1 MRTFTKI
8 AAALAVA
15 VPLMAATGTAQARDT
30 TSWSVTIGSGYT
42 DVRHGHNHGYGHD
55 RGYQKQRILAPHVVR
70 GYLQRHYREV
80 SRLDRRGD
88 VYVARAEDRR
98 GRDIRITADAYTGR
112 VLDVHYT
119 RRDNDRWDD
128 RRDRDRRNWR

>member
-1 MRTFTKI
+1 MRIFTKF
-8 AAALAVA
+8 ATALAVA

-30 TSWSVTIGSGYT
+30 TSWSVTIGSGHRDNGY
-42 DVRHGHNHGYGHD
+42 HYGH
-55 RGYQKQRILAPHVVR
+55 RQRVLPPHVVR
-70 GYLQRHYREV
+70 SWLQRSYYEV

-112 VLDVHYT
+112 VIDVDYI
-119 RRDNDRWDD
+119 RRDRDRDRWDD
-128 RRDRDRRNWR
+128 RRDRRWR

>member
-1 MRTFTKI
+1 MRSFTKF

-15 VPLMAATGTAQARDT
+15 VPLLAATGTAQARDT

-42 DVRHGHNHGYGHD
+42 EARHGYGHGH
-55 RGYQKQRILAPHVVR
+55 GYRQRVLPPQVVR
-70 GYLQRHYREV
+70 NHLKRTYYEV

-88 VYVARAEDRR
+88 VYIARAEDRR

-112 VLDVHYT
+112 VIDVDYI
-119 RRDNDRWDD
+119 RRDRDRDRWDD
-128 RRDRDRRNWR
+128 RHDRRWR

>member
-1 MRTFTKI
+1 MRTFTKF

-15 VPLMAATGTAQARDT
+15 VPLLAATGTAQARDT
-30 TSWSVTIGSGYT
+30 SSWSITIGSGYT
-42 DVRHGHNHGYGHD
+42 DARHGYGY
-55 RGYQKQRILAPHVVR
+55 GYGYGHRQRILPPQVVR
-70 GYLQRHYREV
+70 SYLQRSYYEV

-112 VLDVHYT
+112 VIDVDYI
-119 RRDNDRWDD
+119 RRDRDRDRRDD
-128 RRDRDRRNWR
+128 RRDRRWR

>member
-30 TSWSVTIGSGYT
+30 SSWSITIGSGN
-42 DVRHGHNHGYGHD
+42 HGGYGYHDTGYGYGYGH
-55 RGYQKQRILAPHVVR
+55 RKRLLPPHIVR
-70 GYLQRHYREV
+70 GWLQQSYYEV
-80 SRLDRRGD
+80 SRLTRRGD
-88 VYVARAEDRR
+88 VYIARAEDRR

-112 VLDVHYT
+112 VIDVDYI
-119 RRDNDRWDD
+119 
-128 RRDRDRRNWR
+128 RRDRDRDGWHGGHHGGRWR

>member
-1 MRTFTKI
+1 MRTFPKL

-30 TSWSVTIGSGYT
+30 PSWSVTIGSGY
-42 DVRHGHNHGYGHD
+42 DSARYGYGYDYGH
-55 RGYQKQRILAPHVVR
+55 RYRALPPHVVR
-70 GYLQRHYREV
+70 SYLQRSYYEV

-88 VYVARAEDRR
+88 VYIARAEDRR

-112 VLDVHYT
+112 VIDVDYI
-119 RRDNDRWDD
+119 RRDRDRDRWDD
-128 RRDRDRRNWR
+128 RHDRRWR

>member
-1 MRTFTKI
+1 MRTFTKL

-30 TSWSVTIGSGYT
+30 TSWSVTIGSGY
-42 DVRHGHNHGYGHD
+42 DSARYGYGYDYGH
-55 RGYQKQRILAPHVVR
+55 RYRALPPHVVR
-70 GYLQRHYREV
+70 SYLQRSYYEV

-88 VYVARAEDRR
+88 VYIARAEDRR

-112 VLDVHYT
+112 VIDVDYI
-119 RRDNDRWDD
+119 RRDRDRDRWDD
-128 RRDRDRRNWR
+128 RHDRRWR

>member
-1 MRTFTKI
+1 MRTFTKL

-30 TSWSVTIGSGYT
+30 TSWSVTIGSGY
-42 DVRHGHNHGYGHD
+42 DSARYGYGY
-55 RGYQKQRILAPHVVR
+55 GQRYRALPPHVVR
-70 GYLQRHYREV
+70 SYLQRSYYEV

-88 VYVARAEDRR
+88 VYIARAEDRR

-112 VLDVHYT
+112 VIDVDYL
-119 RRDNDRWDD
+119 RRDRDRWDD
-128 RRDRDRRNWR
+128 RHDRHRR

>member
-1 MRTFTKI
+1 MRTFTKL

-30 TSWSVTIGSGYT
+30 ASWSVTIGSGGYT
-42 DVRHGHNHGYGHD
+42 NPGYGYGYGYGH
-55 RGYQKQRILAPHVVR
+55 RPAPRVIPPNVVR
-70 GYLQRHYREV
+70 NWLQRSYREV
-80 SRLDRRGD
+80 SYPDRRGD

-112 VLDVHYT
+112 VLDVQYT
-119 RRDNDRWDD
+119 RRDRDRWDD
-128 RRDRDRRNWR
+128 RHDRHWR

>member
-1 MRTFTKI
+1 MLTLKKL

-30 TSWSVTIGSGYT
+30 TSWSVTIGSG
-42 DVRHGHNHGYGHD
+42 DHVRHGDRYGYGYRD
-55 RGYQKQRILAPHVVR
+55 RVLPPQVVR
-70 GYLQRHYREV
+70 NHLKRTYYEV

-88 VYVARAEDRR
+88 VYIARAEDRR

-112 VLDVHYT
+112 VIDVDYI
-119 RRDNDRWDD
+119 
-128 RRDRDRRNWR
+128 RRDRDRDRRWR

>member
-1 MRTFTKI
+1 MRTFTKF

-30 TSWSVTIGSGYT
+30 TSWSVTIGSGYR
-42 DVRHGHNHGYGHD
+42 DNGYHYGH
-55 RGYQKQRILAPHVVR
+55 RQRILPPHVVR
-70 GYLQRHYREV
+70 NWLQRSYREV

-112 VLDVHYT
+112 VIDVHYT

-128 RRDRDRRNWR
+128 RRDRDRRWR

>member
-1 MRTFTKI
+1 MRTFTKL

-30 TSWSVTIGSGYT
+30 TSWSVTIGSGY
-42 DVRHGHNHGYGHD
+42 DSARYGYGYDYGH
-55 RGYQKQRILAPHVVR
+55 RYRALPPHVVR
-70 GYLQRHYREV
+70 SYLQRSYYEV

-88 VYVARAEDRR
+88 VYIARAEDRR

-112 VLDVHYT
+112 VIDVDYI
-119 RRDNDRWDD
+119 
-128 RRDRDRRNWR
+128 RRDRDRDLWDDRHDRRWR

>member
-1 MRTFTKI
+1 MRTFTKF

-30 TSWSVTIGSGYT
+30 SSWSITIGSGYQ
-42 DVRHGHNHGYGHD
+42 DARYGYGH
-55 RGYQKQRILAPHVVR
+55 QRRVLPPQVVR
-70 GYLQRHYREV
+70 NYLQRSYREV

-112 VLDVHYT
+112 VVDVQYT

-128 RRDRDRRNWR
+128 RRDNHRWR

>member
-1 MRTFTKI
+1 MRAFTKF

-15 VPLMAATGTAQARDT
+15 VPLMAATGTAQARDSS
-30 TSWSVTIGSGYT
+30 SWSITIGSGGYYH
-42 DVRHGHNHGYGHD
+42 DNGYRYGH
-55 RGYQKQRILAPHVVR
+55 RYRVLPPNVVR
-70 GYLQRHYREV
+70 NYLQRSYYEV

-112 VLDVHYT
+112 VIDVDYI
-119 RRDNDRWDD
+119 RRDRDRDRWDD
-128 RRDRDRRNWR
+128 RHDRRWR

>member
-1 MRTFTKI
+1 MRSFTKF

-15 VPLMAATGTAQARDT
+15 VPLLAATGTAQARDT
-30 TSWSVTIGSGYT
+30 TSWSITIGSGYS
-42 DVRHGHNHGYGHD
+42 DARHGHGYGYGYGH
-55 RGYQKQRILAPHVVR
+55 RQRILPPQVVR
-70 GYLQRHYREV
+70 SYLQRSYYEV

-112 VLDVHYT
+112 VIDVDYI
-119 RRDNDRWDD
+119 RRDRDRDRRDD
-128 RRDRDRRNWR
+128 RRDRRWR

>member
-1 MRTFTKI
+1 MRTFTKL

-42 DVRHGHNHGYGHD
+42 DARYGHD
-55 RGYQKQRILAPHVVR
+55 YRYRDRALPPQVVR
-70 GYLQRHYREV
+70 SHLQRSYYEV

-112 VLDVHYT
+112 VIDVHYT

-128 RRDRDRRNWR
+128 RRDRRWR

>member
-1 MRTFTKI
+1 MRTFTKL

-30 TSWSVTIGSGYT
+30 TSWSITIGSGY
-42 DVRHGHNHGYGHD
+42 DNARYGHGYGY
-55 RGYQKQRILAPHVVR
+55 GYGYGHNYRVLPPHVVR
-70 GYLQRHYREV
+70 SYLQRSYYEV

-88 VYVARAEDRR
+88 VYIARAEDRR

-112 VLDVHYT
+112 VIDVDYL
-119 RRDNDRWDD
+119 RRDRDRWDD
-128 RRDRDRRNWR
+128 RNDRRWR

>member
-1 MRTFTKI
+1 MRTFTKL

-30 TSWSVTIGSGYT
+30 TSWSVTIGSGY
-42 DVRHGHNHGYGHD
+42 DNARYGYGYDYGH
-55 RGYQKQRILAPHVVR
+55 RYRALPPHVVR
-70 GYLQRHYREV
+70 SYLQRSYYEV

-88 VYVARAEDRR
+88 VYIARAEDRR

-112 VLDVHYT
+112 VIDVDYI
-119 RRDNDRWDD
+119 RRDRDRDRWDD
-128 RRDRDRRNWR
+128 RHDRRWR